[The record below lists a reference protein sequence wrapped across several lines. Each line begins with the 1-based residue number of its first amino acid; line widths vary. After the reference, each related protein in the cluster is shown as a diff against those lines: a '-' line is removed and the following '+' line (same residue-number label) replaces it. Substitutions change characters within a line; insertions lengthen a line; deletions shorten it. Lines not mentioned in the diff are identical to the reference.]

1 MPSTLPIKVRNA
13 DGKAGS
19 IVAMTIV
26 AATLLTGCVSK
37 TLEVTSAEDLARLE
51 RVLAREEDDRSHAVT
66 LAHARELISTPLR
79 FSGRVV
85 RPDGTGIPDARVE
98 IAVFD
103 RVVEP
108 FHFPYFGYT
117 ALSPLQ
123 TDAEG
128 YFDLPASRGMGL
140 HVQVSKPGFRPV
152 DLSHRTYQ
160 IEHVLPVAE
169 DFGIPGEDEIA
180 LFTMKPRTAEDQL
193 RKVATGAIRIPD
205 SGSVDISLTGVHPH
219 GVPAG
224 SGHLALRCERG
235 DTRQPR
241 YDWSCRA
248 SATGGGIQLRRIL
261 DFDLAPESGYEPAI
275 LLGYASDEPE
285 WRDRLDETV
294 FVRLASGNY
303 GYLLLKVRTRG
314 DFFVAI
320 EGVLNEHGSRLMD

>member
-1 MPSTLPIKVRNA
+1 MAFVIL
-13 DGKAGS
+13 
-19 IVAMTIV
+19 

-51 RVLAREEDDRSHAVT
+51 RVLAREEDDRTHAVT
-66 LAHARELISTPLR
+66 LAHALELVSKPLR

-85 RPDGTGIPDARVE
+85 RPDGTGIPAARVE

-117 ALSPLQ
+117 ALNPIQ
-123 TDAEG
+123 TDPEG
-128 YFDLPASRGMGL
+128 YFDLPESKGMGL
-140 HVQVSKPGFRPV
+140 HVQVSKQGFRPV

-169 DFGIPGEDEIA
+169 DFRMPGPNEIA
-180 LFTMKPRTAEDQL
+180 LFTLKPRAAEDQL
-193 RKVATGAIRIPD
+193 LQVATGAIRIPD
-205 SGSVDISLTGVHPH
+205 SGSMNISLTGVHPH

-224 SGHLALRCERG
+224 SGHLAIRCERG

-241 YDWSCRA
+241 YDWNCSI
-248 SATGGGIQLRRIL
+248 SAPDGSIQLRRML
-261 DFDLAPESGYEPAI
+261 DFDLAPESGYEPAV
-275 LLGYASDEPE
+275 LLGYDSDAAE
-285 WRDRLDETV
+285 WRDRLDEAV
-294 FVRLASGNY
+294 FVRLADGNY
-303 GYLLLKVRTRG
+303 GHLLLKIRTRG